1 MNSEYEVQIAL
12 LKETIE
18 NMKKTIDEEREEYK
32 TLYRSNKKTN
42 DVSNTSNTSN
52 IIPDDYT
59 TYLDEEYY
67 KENVFINTLK
77 TQITN
82 LIKQNDMLKTK
93 NRLLIEENELLKG
106 EFRI

>member
-1 MNSEYEVQIAL
+1 MNTDYESQIVS

-18 NMKKTIDEEREEYK
+18 NMKKTINEEREEYK
-32 TLYRSNKKTN
+32 KLYQLNKKTN
-42 DVSNTSNTSN
+42 IGQNNSNVQS
-52 IIPDDYT
+52 DDYT
-59 TYLDEEYY
+59 SYIDEEYY
-67 KENVFINTLK
+67 KENVYINTLK
-77 TQITN
+77 TQIID